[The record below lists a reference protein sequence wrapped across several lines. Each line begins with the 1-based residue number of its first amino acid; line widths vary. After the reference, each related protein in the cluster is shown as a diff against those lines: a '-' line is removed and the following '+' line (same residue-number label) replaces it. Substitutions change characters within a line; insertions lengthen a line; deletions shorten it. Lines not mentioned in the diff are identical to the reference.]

1 MKPILTL
8 ILLTTFCFTLT
19 SESSAQPAWKEQMK
33 RQQEFER
40 ENAKRFREINRERA
54 KSQAEFERE
63 SFKNYAEQQREAA
76 KWQAEQQREQQK
88 GWEEQQRF
96 YAEQQRENF
105 QNQREFQRDRG
116 QFRGGFPQGQGL
128 GGNRF
133 GQPIPGV
140 YQSVPSAA
148 QRQGFPQPTF
158 GRQRSTV
165 PGGRGQVFQN
175 GFGARGQIPAQG
187 AGEII
192 IHPPSNQPFQQE
204 PVINEGPYL
213 DAPGEAILGD
223 NFGNSV
229 LQPGTTLSEHPH
241 FSAVPPINYGPI
253 Q

>member
-8 ILLTTFCFTLT
+8 ILLTTFCFNLT

-63 SFKNYAEQQREAA
+63 SFKNYAEQQRETA

-105 QNQREFQRDRG
+105 QNQREFQRNSG
-116 QFRGGFPQGQGL
+116 QFRNGFPQGQGF

-133 GQPIPGV
+133 QQPVPGV
-140 YQSVPSAA
+140 YQPAPA
-148 QRQGFPQPTF
+148 ILQG
-158 GRQRSTV
+158 
-165 PGGRGQVFQN
+165 
-175 GFGARGQIPAQG
+175 QG
-187 AGEII
+187 SGEII
-192 IHPPSNQPFQQE
+192 VHPPSNLPFQQG

-213 DAPGEAILGD
+213 GAPDEPIFND
-223 NFGNSV
+223 TFGNSV
-229 LQPGTTLSEHPH
+229 LHPGTILSEQPH
-241 FSAVPPINYGPI
+241 FPAVPPINYGPI
-253 Q
+253 W